1 MDFPLGEGNFGI
13 VYKGVRTK
21 SDGDWE
27 QVPAAVIGNL
37 LIPVLGIRP
46 ECFIPGLTNS
56 DITQERLPDVNV
68 REKVGFFKK
77 LLKILKIIIEA

>member
-27 QVPAAVIGNL
+27 QVPAAVLGNL
-37 LIPVLGIRP
+37 LIPALGIRNAL
-46 ECFIPGLTNS
+46 FRILL
-56 DITQERLPDVNV
+56 R
-68 REKVGFFKK
+68 
-77 LLKILKIIIEA
+77 LLKNYRSRFNKF